1 MRKVKVFRKMSL
13 YLSILSERKFM
24 QIVEIGMTLSGE
36 ETYVKI
42 VGNGNLGWFNRT
54 IEWKIG
60 TGDKIHVLSDTRE
73 WWDEI

>member
-1 MRKVKVFRKMSL
+1 
-13 YLSILSERKFM
+13 
-24 QIVEIGMTLSGE
+24 MTLSGE